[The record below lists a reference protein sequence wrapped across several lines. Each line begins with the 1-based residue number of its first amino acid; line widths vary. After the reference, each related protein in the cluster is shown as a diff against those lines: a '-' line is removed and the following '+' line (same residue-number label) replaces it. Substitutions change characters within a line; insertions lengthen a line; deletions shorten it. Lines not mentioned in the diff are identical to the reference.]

1 MTNPESTVERKRN
14 NRPQSEIELFVA
26 NHAEALQ
33 SDILNEYNKNAV
45 ARGRRNLANLRRAA
59 STTPG
64 GDPAIWELTM
74 AGVPGFKPGDA
85 PTPEERAA
93 HIALTTFAF
102 HQQSRNR
109 RMHQPRFGLGR
120 SVARLDNINS
130 QLGGGLS
137 SEISP
142 VRRRFNAMVTSESLA
157 EVTSHLRGI
166 VGQLRSKDIP
176 LDYGMLAKD
185 LFDFQCG
192 KADDVRRRWA
202 RQYYHLDSAGQKE
215 ENETTP
221 DNHNQADKLKE

>member
-1 MTNPESTVERKRN
+1 MTNPESTAERKR
-14 NRPQSEIELFVA
+14 RDQHQSEIELFVA
-26 NHAEALQ
+26 DRAETIQ
-33 SDILNEYNKNAV
+33 SDVLNEHNKKAV
-45 ARGRRNLANLRRAA
+45 ARGRRSLANLRRAA
-59 STTPG
+59 STAPG
-64 GDPAIWELTM
+64 ADPAIWELTM

-85 PTPEERAA
+85 PTPEERAT

-102 HQQSRNR
+102 HQQSRNM

-130 QLGGGLS
+130 QLSGGAS

-157 EVTSHLRGI
+157 EVTRHLRGI

-185 LFDFQCG
+185 LLDFQRG
-192 KADDVRRRWA
+192 RVDDVRRRWA

-215 ENETTP
+215 DNETIS
-221 DNHNQADKLKE
+221 DNHNQADRPKE